1 MDRAILMVEMSVGD
15 LALIYQLAKNDKTTV
30 NDWIMRCVME
40 KVERLQEEWQMKQR
54 IKPAASKPDEAGS
67 GKGGEG

>member
-1 MDRAILMVEMSVGD
+1 MDRAVLMVEMSVGD

-54 IKPAASKPDEAGS
+54 IKPASPKHDEAGS
-67 GKGGEG
+67 GKGGDG